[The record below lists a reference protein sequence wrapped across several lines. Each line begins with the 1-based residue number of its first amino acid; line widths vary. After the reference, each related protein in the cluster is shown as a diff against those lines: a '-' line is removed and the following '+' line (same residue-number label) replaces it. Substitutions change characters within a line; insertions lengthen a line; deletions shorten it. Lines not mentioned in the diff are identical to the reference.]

1 MTALVALMTLCAATE
16 ASARPPFPEHGL
28 DFNTPAMTWDE
39 ALPLGNGIMGALVWG
54 DGAPLNISL
63 DRTDL
68 WDLRPV
74 PEFQSEDYSY
84 AVMREWEKAGRYED
98 LANMYEKPYHRP
110 APTKIPAGRL
120 TLSLG
125 EGATFN
131 NTSVDL
137 ATANGSTAIADG
149 TVVEAWV
156 HADKPLG
163 VLENCIESLI
173 TRS

>member
-84 AVMREWEKAGRYED
+84 AVMREGNK
-98 LANMYEKPYHRP
+98 LVTP
-110 APTKIPAGRL
+110 APAERLSAGDIL
-120 TLSLG
+120 LVIGGSK
-125 EGATFN
+125 
-131 NTSVDL
+131 SVE
-137 ATANGSTAIADG
+137 TM
-149 TVVEAWV
+149 
-156 HADKPLG
+156 
-163 VLENCIESLI
+163 LEKESV
-173 TRS
+173 